1 MWLFS
6 PLKSKWAQYAKHHAQ
21 FKGPLSAKTFKTTF
35 IPFLLNYVKRI
46 QNNIVSGFRKCGIY
60 PFDSSALDL
69 SHLIDNPEVVV
80 DYTENLNIDG
90 KTTKG
95 TSMGSSLMINKVAHP
110 EWPVPIPREY
120 IIQTNPFVL
129 QI

>member
-1 MWLFS
+1 MGTICQES
-6 PLKSKWAQYAKHHAQ
+6 C
-21 FKGPLSAKTFKTTF
+21 TVKTTF

-80 DYTENLNIDG
+80 DYTENLNIDC
-90 KTTKG
+90 KTTRG
-95 TSMGSSLMINKVAHP
+95 TSMGSSLMINKAAHP
-110 EWPVPIPREY
+110 ERQVPIPRDY
-120 IIQTNPFVL
+120 IIQTCHYIFIYKLPCAEKGGS
-129 QI
+129 